1 MTVVVPAAGEGDWH
15 RLWGISAYR
24 LLITAAIALLVQLPV
39 SDTVIDLGR
48 NGALLRALTLAAAV
62 VSLAYLAAVMLR
74 RPSQARLHAF
84 VQVGIDTLLV
94 LTLLHFGGG
103 LNGPFSILPFL
114 LLVSTASLL
123 RGQSAFVFVW
133 VLLVL
138 LLIESLAGGMALNH
152 PPLGQILIYV
162 LALIAVA
169 VLADSLVASLERS
182 TRLANQR
189 GAEVL
194 NLNAL
199 SREIVQHMDVGVMVL
214 DQQSRVILSNPIAR
228 LLSGYRH
235 WVEAPIPLDL
245 VDPRLATAV
254 SQPLGPA
261 DEAAS
266 VDLGMGDPALETASQ
281 AVVLR
286 HIALPDSPFRL
297 LLLQDASQLRARE
310 RELQLAALG
319 RLAAN
324 IAHEI
329 RNPLSAIRHAAGLLG
344 ERVQEPAAQRLCHI
358 LEREALRINAIVESV
373 LEMARPGPAHPEV
386 LSLRLYLSA
395 VIEQLREDPVLRPLQ
410 VDLILPQGDL
420 VALADPAHLR
430 QILWNLLHNAVRHGA
445 AGDGSARLQ
454 IAMAPVGKEEIAV
467 ELRDFGPGIDGA
479 LGERIFEP
487 FFTTDS
493 RGTGLGLS
501 MVRELLRLNGGRI
514 ETMNHPG
521 GGAVFRLILPRVRRP
536 EDNDA

>member
-1 MTVVVPAAGEGDWH
+1 LTVVVPVAGEGDWQ

-62 VSLAYLAAVMLR
+62 ISLAYLAAVMLR
-74 RPSQARLHAF
+74 RPAQARLHAF

-94 LTLLHFGGG
+94 LALLHFGGG

-138 LLIESLAGGMALNH
+138 LLMESLAGGMALNH

-228 LLSGYRH
+228 LLSGYRY
-235 WVEAPIPLDL
+235 WMEAPIPLDL
-245 VDPRLATAV
+245 VHPRLATAAR
-254 SQPLGPA
+254 QPMGLA
-261 DEAAS
+261 DEATRT
-266 VDLGMGDPALETASQ
+266 GDPALEAVSRT
-281 AVVLR
+281 VVLR

-344 ERVQEPAAQRLCHI
+344 ERVQEPAALRLCHI

-373 LEMARPGPAHPEV
+373 LEMARPGPAHPEA
-386 LSLRLYLSA
+386 LSLRPYLSA
-395 VIEQLREDPVLRPLQ
+395 VVEQLREDPVLRPLQ
-410 VDLILPQGDL
+410 VDLILPQEDL

-445 AGDGSARLQ
+445 ASDGSARLQ
-454 IAMAPVGKEEIAV
+454 ISVAPSDKGEIV
-467 ELRDFGPGIDGA
+467 LELRDFGPGIDGA

-521 GGAVFRLILPRVRRP
+521 GGAVFRLILPQ
-536 EDNDA
+536 DAAGGSDA